1 MSINKLYES
10 VQDKGPICIGLDP
23 NLLHIPEIFDKYS
36 SIEDKIFFYN
46 KAIIDSTYDLTACY
60 KPQLAYYEALGIDGL
75 KALRRTNEYIRK
87 KGVLIINDAK
97 RGDISTT
104 ASAYAKAFFDSDLEG
119 DILTLS
125 PYMGLD
131 SIEPYLEY
139 IDSKDKGVF
148 VIIKTSNKGSAD
160 FEEIDVNGEPLYAI
174 VGKKIVNMSGNSVG
188 KHGYRKIGFVIGAT
202 NKKENEGGYIRNL
215 FKDTFF
221 LIPGYGAQGG
231 SAKDAMSLLVD
242 GNGGVVNS
250 SRGIIRA
257 FEKSDK
263 DFDIATREAVM
274 KMKEDFNVGL

>member
-1 MSINKLYES
+1 MSIDKLYES
-10 VQDKGPICIGLDP
+10 VKDKGPVCVGLDP
-23 NLLHIPEIFDKYS
+23 NLQHIPEIFDNYS
-36 SIEDKIFFYN
+36 SIEDKLFFYN

-75 KALRRTNEYIRK
+75 KALKRTNEYIRN
-87 KGVLIINDAK
+87 KGGLIINDAK

-104 ASAYAKAFFDSDLEG
+104 ASAYARAFFEGDLEG

-174 VGKKIVNMSGNSVG
+174 VGKKIVNMNGNSVG

-202 NKKENEGGYIRNL
+202 NKKENEGEYIRNL

-231 SAKDAMSLLVD
+231 AAKDVMGLLVD

-257 FEKSDK
+257 FEKSEK
-263 DFDIATREAVM
+263 DFDIATREAVI
-274 KMKEDFNVGL
+274 KMREDFYVGL